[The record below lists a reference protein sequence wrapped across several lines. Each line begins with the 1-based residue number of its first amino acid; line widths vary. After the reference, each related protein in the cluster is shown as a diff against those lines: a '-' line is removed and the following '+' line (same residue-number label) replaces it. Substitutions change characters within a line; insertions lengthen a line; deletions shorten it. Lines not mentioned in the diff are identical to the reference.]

1 MIMNIIEQ
9 MGKIYKF
16 SYIYD
21 DSINNYL
28 YYKEASCYHLVA

>member
-9 MGKIYKF
+9 MGRIYKF

-21 DSINNYL
+21 DSINITYIR
-28 YYKEASCYHLVA
+28 

>member
-1 MIMNIIEQ
+1 

-21 DSINNYL
+21 DSINITYIRWNL
-28 YYKEASCYHLVA
+28 L